1 MTYAIIQHVLVLFL
15 LRKLIKQIDR
25 TNHEWSGNIPPQI
38 AKTGSN
44 DFMQQIMDEVAR
56 KELSFIFPW
65 NEQLLEKYQNLVDWK
80 EVSNNDVMLWTA
92 SMLEKFKNQ
101 IDWDTLSQSHHRC
114 ILTAEIFEKFKVY
127 WNWKELS
134 SNSEVELDFDLI
146 DRFLDRWD
154 WKELIDSNRDDL
166 LNHEFLDRY
175 KIHIPVSELQNS
187 RLWRNLVDERK
198 WQLAREITA

>member
-1 MTYAIIQHVLVLFL
+1 M
-15 LRKLIKQIDR
+15 
-25 TNHEWSGNIPPQI
+25 TNHEWNGNMPPQI
-38 AKTGSN
+38 AKTGNN
-44 DFMQQIMDEVAR
+44 DFMQQIMDEEAW
-56 KELSFIFPW
+56 KNLSAYFPW
-65 NEQLLEKYQNLVDWK
+65 NEQLLEKYQDKVDWN
-80 EVSNNDVMLWTA
+80 EVSDNDNMLWTA
-92 SMLEKFKNQ
+92 SMLEKFKSR
-101 IDWDTLSQSHHRC
+101 IDWDALSRGRHRC
-114 ILTAEIFEKFKVY
+114 ILTAGMFERFKAY

-175 KIHIPVSELQNS
+175 KTHIPVSELQNS

-198 WQLAREITA
+198 WQLAREITAW

>member
-1 MTYAIIQHVLVLFL
+1 M
-15 LRKLIKQIDR
+15 
-25 TNHEWSGNIPPQI
+25 TNHEWNGNIPPQI
-38 AKTGSN
+38 AKTGNN
-44 DFMQQIMDEVAR
+44 DFMQQIMDEVAW

-134 SNSEVELDFDLI
+134 SNSKVELDFDLI
-146 DRFLDRWD
+146 DRFLDR
-154 WKELIDSNRDDL
+154 
-166 LNHEFLDRY
+166 
-175 KIHIPVSELQNS
+175 
-187 RLWRNLVDERK
+187 
-198 WQLAREITA
+198 